1 MKSAAEF
8 KKGKDGTEGL
18 RSDPPGHRQHGQQ
31 PVGMKGRF
39 RWPGRESK
47 SPGHGPFFDAW

>member
-18 RSDPPGHRQHGQQ
+18 RSDPPGHRQHGPAASGDERQI
-31 PVGMKGRF
+31 PMARPRK
-39 RWPGRESK
+39 
-47 SPGHGPFFDAW
+47 